1 MSRSA
6 LVLALVLSAGAA
18 LTAAFARRSF
28 AADRA
33 TEEGSALSAAPAA
46 LSAAPA
52 LVQASATPDIFSAR
66 VDRGDYLRNPDGS
79 TRILFTNAGSSAVA
93 VTICGSKNA
102 QEASS
107 RFGETGPLEVQLG
120 EEAGK
125 NVFVAGTIYR
135 NQPFFALRF
144 LVPAGSPEKPV
155 HVYLFN
161 ADRDKA
167 ADLAWRLLVGD
178 AR

>member
-6 LVLALVLSAGAA
+6 LVLALVLTAGAA
-18 LTAAFARRSF
+18 LSAGFARRSVD
-28 AADRA
+28 ADPAIADR
-33 TEEGSALSAAPAA
+33 SAAPLLAQ
-46 LSAAPA
+46 SAA
-52 LVQASATPDIFSAR
+52 SPDIFSAR

-79 TRILFTNAGSSAVA
+79 TRILFTNAGASEVA

-107 RFGETGPLEVQLG
+107 RFGETGPLEIQTG

-125 NVFVAGTIYR
+125 NIVVAGTIYR

-144 LVPAGSPEKPV
+144 VVPAGSPQKPV

-167 ADLAWRLLVGD
+167 ADLAWRLMVGD

>member
-18 LTAAFARRSF
+18 LSAAFARRSF

-33 TEEGSALSAAPAA
+33 TEEVSAR
-46 LSAAPA
+46 SAAPA

-66 VDRGDYLRNPDGS
+66 IDRGDYLRNPDGS
-79 TRILFTNAGSSAVA
+79 TRILFTNAGSSEVA

-107 RFGETGPLEVQLG
+107 RFGETGPLEIQLG

-178 AR
+178 TR